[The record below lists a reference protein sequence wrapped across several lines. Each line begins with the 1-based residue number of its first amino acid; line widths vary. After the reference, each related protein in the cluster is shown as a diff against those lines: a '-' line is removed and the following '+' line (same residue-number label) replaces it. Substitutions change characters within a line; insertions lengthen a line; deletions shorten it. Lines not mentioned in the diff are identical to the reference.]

1 MKNNLF
7 KVLALVMFFISA
19 NTNAQS
25 EENPWQVSV
34 GMTAIDFYPV
44 GNHEPGQELFSG
56 DTFEDMFNVSDH
68 WNISPSLS
76 YLTIGRYLDNNFSL
90 NLSGAYNQIEKYG
103 SQKVDNL
110 DYFNL
115 SLGVDYSL
123 AGPLNLNKIEP
134 TFGVGAGYTWLEE
147 GPFNSNGNGDSNE
160 VNSTGSFNTSLG
172 LTYWANDYIGLS
184 LKTTYNYVM
193 PDNTDLV
200 QQHFRHSLGL
210 TVRFGGSD
218 TDGDGIQDKKD
229 ACPDVP
235 GLEAFNGCPD
245 TDGDGIQDSEDS
257 CPDAAGLAE
266 FKGCPDTD
274 GDGVSDNNDRCPN
287 VAGLSDMAGCP
298 DADGDGITDMRDG
311 CPSEAGPRGNRGCPW
326 PDSDGDSVADKDDK
340 CPNEVGTVA
349 NDGCPETPSED
360 VQATLA
366 SYAKTINF
374 DYGKTSIKEE
384 ANKTLQAIVE
394 ILVQYPNANFVVE
407 GHTDSV
413 GSTAFNQKLSEQRAA
428 VIVDFLTSNGVD
440 ASRLSSVGFGETSP
454 VSSNDTKEGMAQ
466 NRRVEVK
473 LAK

>member
-1 MKNNLF
+1 
-7 KVLALVMFFISA
+7 
-19 NTNAQS
+19 
-25 EENPWQVSV
+25 
-34 GMTAIDFYPV
+34 
-44 GNHEPGQELFSG
+44 
-56 DTFEDMFNVSDH
+56 
-68 WNISPSLS
+68 
-76 YLTIGRYLDNNFSL
+76 
-90 NLSGAYNQIEKYG
+90 
-103 SQKVDNL
+103 
-110 DYFNL
+110 
-115 SLGVDYSL
+115 
-123 AGPLNLNKIEP
+123 
-134 TFGVGAGYTWLEE
+134 
-147 GPFNSNGNGDSNE
+147 
-160 VNSTGSFNTSLG
+160 
-172 LTYWANDYIGLS
+172 LTYWANDYIGITLQS
-184 LKTTYNYVM
+184 THNYVL
-193 PDNTDLV
+193 PKNTDVV
-200 QQHFRHSLGL
+200 QQHFRHSVGL
-210 TVRFGGSD
+210 TVRFGGAD
-218 TDGDGIQDKKD
+218 TDGDGVQDKKD

-245 TDGDGIQDSEDS
+245 SDGDGIQDSEDS

-298 DADGDGITDMRDG
+298 DTDGDGITDKRDG

-326 PDSDGDSVADKDDK
+326 PDTDGDSVADKDDK
-340 CPNEVGTVA
+340 CPNEAGTVA

-360 VQATLA
+360 VQAALA

-454 VSSNDTKEGMAQ
+454 VSSNDTKDGMAM

>member
-298 DADGDGITDMRDG
+298 DTDGDGITDMRDG